1 MKVVFFFHAD
11 PDLPF
16 ASFDYQALA
25 GRLIESAETHGH
37 EVTHLSLNNG
47 PELGAGRIESDGN
60 PKAILL
66 ERFKAYCRVEAPA
79 WLLDVDCVVN
89 KSLPKL
95 DADLV
100 LTWRPGFRQIFN
112 TGVIGIMTETGR
124 RMFSEAV
131 SRYKGSESPWGLDQE
146 ILLLHF
152 GNLPPGDYEIHGGR
166 LKVLPCE
173 LWNYSPESPD
183 EDMRDKY
190 VIHYKGNR
198 KAFAEKS

>member
-1 MKVVFFFHAD
+1 MKIAFFFHPD

-16 ASFDYQALA
+16 ASFDYISLA
-25 GRLIESAETHGH
+25 HRLIESAEKHGH
-37 EVTHLSLNNG
+37 EVQHLSLKGG
-47 PELGAGRIESDGN
+47 PPLGAERIESDGD

-66 ERFKAYCRVEAPA
+66 ERFKAYCRVDAPA
-79 WLLDVDCVVN
+79 WLLDVDCIVN
-89 KSLPKL
+89 KPLPQI

-100 LTWRPGFRQIFN
+100 LTWRPGFRQVFN
-112 TGVIGIMTETGR
+112 TGVIGLMTETGR
-124 RMFSEAV
+124 QMFAEAV
-131 SRYKGSESPWGLDQE
+131 SRYKGTASPWGLDQE
-146 ILLLHF
+146 ILLMHF

-198 KAFAEKS
+198 KAFAE